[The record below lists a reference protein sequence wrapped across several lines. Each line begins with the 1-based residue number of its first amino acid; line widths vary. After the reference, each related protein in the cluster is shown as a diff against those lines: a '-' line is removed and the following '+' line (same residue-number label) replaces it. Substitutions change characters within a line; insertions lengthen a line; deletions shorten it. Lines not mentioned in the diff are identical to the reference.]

1 MKESAKLTHP
11 SIFFKTPQYV
21 FGHAVILSYMTVCLL
36 GSSLVIYFLLKRE
49 NAARRAGK
57 RDHLVE
63 GKTEAEAEALGD
75 TRPSFIYMT

>member
-1 MKESAKLTHP
+1 MQSAMLTYP

-21 FGHAVILSYMTVCLL
+21 VGHAVIIAYMAICLV
-36 GSSLVIYFLLKRE
+36 GSSLTMHFFLKRE

-75 TRPSFIYMT
+75 MRPSFIYTT